1 MFKRIGQ
8 GLLIGLCVICGAALF
23 APGAWASATP
33 TLSLDQSAGTTAGA
47 TANLGMTL
55 NFADSTGDSPDNM
68 AINLPPGLLANANLD
83 GGACLKTADLTDT
96 NCQVGSGTVTANA
109 LDAVPVPL
117 PVTFD
122 LVPPP
127 AAGDLA
133 GLAVN
138 FDNGTQ
144 IGDTA
149 DIKVRPSGDPD
160 GVGISID
167 FVLPNSIAGTSI
179 TPGVPIQITQ
189 IDSTFDGLR
198 YPTTCPSTPARVS
211 VSVNSYNDST
221 SQAVSAPLSVTGC
234 SALPYAPKLSVAVQ
248 KDSADREVQLTTGIT
263 QAADEAPTGS
273 MTLGFAGDA
282 VGLNLGSVK
291 ALCLNPASG
300 TCAAVGVA
308 TATSPLYPTPLTAN
322 AYLTGNVEGLT
333 LTLIFPAPFP
343 LTLVGK
349 VDLQNVTTTF
359 SGMPDIPLTNLSL
372 KLNGGSEALFAT
384 NCRPSSGI
392 VTASLTD
399 QNGDKT
405 VTSNNSY
412 SIKGCSASASTGTTP
427 TTSTANNTPTVSA
440 VTVNKKFSTK
450 NPSLS
455 FKVGVGKKASEL
467 TGVTVELPSG
477 IKFIEH
483 GSAKHP
489 KVTGV
494 AVSGAKIK
502 SLKISGGH
510 LVITLKKAVRSFTV
524 KLTTV
529 LSESSALKTKVQAGK
544 VKSLRLTVVATNA
557 KRRRYTFHELIKHL
571 S

>member
-1 MFKRIGQ
+1 MLKRIGQ
-8 GLLIGLCVICGAALF
+8 GLLAALCVMCGAALF

-33 TLSLDQSAGTTAGA
+33 TLSLDQSAGTAAGS
-47 TANLGMTL
+47 TTNLGMDL
-55 NFADSTGDSPDNM
+55 NFADSSGDSPDAM
-68 AINLPPGLLANANLD
+68 TINLPPGLLANANLD
-83 GGACLKTADLTDT
+83 GGACLTTTDLTDT
-96 NCQVGSGTVTANA
+96 KCQVGTGTVTANA
-109 LDAVPVPL
+109 LGVVPVAL

-160 GVGISID
+160 GVGVSLY
-167 FVLPNSIAGTSI
+167 FVLPNTIAGTSI
-179 TPGVPIQITQ
+179 TPGAPIQITQ

-198 YPTTCPSTPARVS
+198 YPTTCPSTAAKVS
-211 VSVNSYNDST
+211 VSVNSYDDST
-221 SQAVSAPLSVTGC
+221 SQSVSAPLSVTGC
-234 SALPYAPKLSVAVQ
+234 SALPYAPKLAVTVT
-248 KDSADREVQLTTGIT
+248 KDTSDREVQLTTGIT

-282 VGLNLGSVK
+282 VGLNLASVK

-300 TCAAVGVA
+300 TCTPVGVA
-308 TATSPLYPTPLTAN
+308 TASSPLYPTPLTAN

-349 VDLQNVTTTF
+349 VDLENVTTTF

-372 KLNGGSEALFAT
+372 KLNGGAEALFAT

-392 VTASLTD
+392 VTASMTD

-405 VTSNNSY
+405 LTSDNSY
-412 SIKGCSASASTGTTP
+412 SIKGCSASAGT
-427 TTSTANNTPTVSA
+427 TTSTTSSAGNSPTVSA
-440 VTVNKKFSTK
+440 VTVNKTFNSK

-455 FKVGVGKKASEL
+455 FKVGVSKKGSEL

-477 IKFIEH
+477 LKFVKH
-483 GSAKHP
+483 GSAKRP
-489 KVTGV
+489 EITGV

-524 KLTTV
+524 KLTKV
-529 LSESSALKTKVQAGK
+529 LSESAALESKVQAGK
-544 VKSLRLTVVATNA
+544 VKSLRLTVLTTNV
-557 KRRRYTFHELIKHL
+557 KRRRYTIHELIKHL

>member
-1 MFKRIGQ
+1 MLKRIGQ
-8 GLLIGLCVICGAALF
+8 GLLAGLCVMCSAALF

-33 TLSLDQSAGTTAGA
+33 TLSLDQSAGTAAGS
-47 TANLGMTL
+47 TTNLGMDLT
-55 NFADSTGDSPDNM
+55 FADSLGDSPDVM
-68 AINLPPGLLANANLD
+68 TINLPPGLLANADID
-83 GGACLKTADLTDT
+83 GGACLTTTDLTDT
-96 NCQVGSGTVTANA
+96 NCQVGTGTVTANA
-109 LDAVPVPL
+109 LDLVPVPL

-160 GVGISID
+160 GVGISLD

-179 TPGVPIQITQ
+179 TPGAPIQITQ

-211 VSVNSYNDST
+211 VSVNSYDSST
-221 SQAVSAPLSVTGC
+221 SQSVSAPLSVTGC
-234 SALPYAPKLSVAVQ
+234 SALPYAPKLAVTVT

-282 VGLNLGSVK
+282 VGLNLASVK

-300 TCAAVGVA
+300 TCTPVGVA

-322 AYLTGNVEGLT
+322 AYLTGSVNGLT

-349 VDLQNVTTTF
+349 VDLENVTTTF

-384 NCRPSSGI
+384 NCRPASGI
-392 VTASLTD
+392 VTASMTD

-405 VTSNNSY
+405 LTSNNAY
-412 SIKGCSASASTGTTP
+412 RIKGCSASAATS
-427 TTSTANNTPTVSA
+427 TTSTVNNTPTVSA

-477 IKFIEH
+477 LKFVEH

-489 KVTGV
+489 KITGV
-494 AVSGAKIK
+494 SVNGAKVK

-529 LSESSALKTKVQAGK
+529 LSESSALESKIQAGK

-557 KRRRYTFHELIKHL
+557 KRRHYTVHELIKRL
-571 S
+571 G